1 VEGGAGGDAMTLH
14 ARPKSLRPDA
24 AGLIHLDR
32 HSCFAQL
39 LLTLSASEDFPS
51 KRSTLEARLPFSMQ
65 SVRDSLGTLCAH
77 GFAKRVRGAY
87 YVRTWGQVP
96 GGGQ

>member
-1 VEGGAGGDAMTLH
+1 MTQH

-32 HSCFAQL
+32 ESCFAQL
-39 LLTLSASEDFPS
+39 LLTLSANEDFPS
-51 KRSTLEARLPFSMQ
+51 KRSTLEARLPFATQ

-77 GFAKRVRGAY
+77 GFARRVRGAY
-87 YVRTWGQVP
+87 YVRTWGQVT
-96 GGGQ
+96 GVGQ